1 MKVCI
6 NRRVVRF
13 LSVGVLGLSLC
24 GCSGKS
30 KTETSSQTP
39 PAQVKV
45 RQVHAQ
51 PHHAEALLRGTVAA
65 WRKVTLCART
75 QGTVVKIAADR
86 GASVQGKD
94 PLVILSADDRQEK
107 CAEAEAKVKMA
118 ALEDRAVRALA
129 EEDYQSRLACAQK
142 KSALDQALAQKK
154 TAQLT
159 LAYACIR
166 APFKGQVYERL
177 IEIGETVNVGTK
189 ISSVA
194 DLSTVRIIVYCSE
207 RDYPIARGAIS
218 VAARIKGKMYPA
230 TIVSL
235 TSVADPHTRMY
246 RMDVRVTNDGTLADG
261 MTAEVLVKGP
271 AQKAHYILSS
281 ALCLSDEGRTGV
293 KILDGDGKVCFCE
306 VQVLSLD
313 AQGAWVSGLK
323 ESVAMIT
330 LGQDF
335 VSVGQTPT
343 AQKEE

>member
-1 MKVCI
+1 MAI
-6 NRRVVRF
+6 F
-13 LSVGVLGLSLC
+13 GLSLC

-30 KTETSSQTP
+30 KPEASSQQSP

-51 PHHAEALLRGTVAA
+51 MRHAEALLRGTVAA

-75 QGTVVKIAADR
+75 QGTVIKIAADR
-86 GASVQGKD
+86 GVSVQEKD

-107 CAEAEAKVKMA
+107 HTEAEARVKTA
-118 ALEDRAVRALA
+118 ALEYRAVHALA

-142 KSALDQALAQKK
+142 ETALDQAIAQKK
-154 TAQLT
+154 ATQLT

-166 APFKGQVYERL
+166 APFNGQVYERL
-177 IEIGETVNVGTK
+177 VEIGETVNVGTK

-207 RDYPIARGAIS
+207 RDYPIAKKATS
-218 VAARIKGKMYPA
+218 VAARIKGRMYPA

-261 MTAEVLVKGP
+261 MTAEVLVKGSV
-271 AQKAHYILSS
+271 QKAHYILSS
-281 ALCLSDEGRTGV
+281 ALCLSDEGQTGV
-293 KILDGDGKVCFCE
+293 KTLDSDGKVCFCA
-306 VQVLSLD
+306 VQILSLD
-313 AQGAWVSGLK
+313 AQGAWVSGLQ
-323 ESVAMIT
+323 ESVTMIT

-343 AQKEE
+343 AQEEE